1 VGKGPTTDDIQETA
15 QRMAEVLA
23 EIRQLSFESEEAAG
37 KFRQR
42 ALEVIER
49 LNAFLKNLQIPE
61 RYVDF
66 PSYSRYYGADSKWE
80 TGYRLIIEESQL
92 MVEEFD
98 EWMSYMYP
106 DSKNPVLSFASL
118 STERLADAIEQIPD
132 FLRYV
137 AERLSERKMKYQQL
151 SSIAQAFL
159 SVLQSEA
166 DAL

>member
-1 VGKGPTTDDIQETA
+1 MSMTREVEIYETA
-15 QRMAEVLA
+15 RKIADVLA
-23 EIRQLSFESEEAAG
+23 EIRQLSLECQAATTE
-37 KFRQR
+37 FRR
-42 ALEVIER
+42 KALEVTER
-49 LNAFLKNLQIPE
+49 LNAFLKNLQIPG
-61 RYVDF
+61 RYVDLPF
-66 PSYSRYYGADSKWE
+66 YSRYDDVMGKWE
-80 TGYRLIIEESQL
+80 SGYRLIIENSQL

-98 EWMSYMYP
+98 EWRSYMYP
-106 DSKNPVLSFASL
+106 DSENPILSFDSL